1 MIPIQLTDKTA
12 VITGASQGLGACT
25 ALRLHAAGA
34 NVVVGYYPDPAG
46 QSQADAEALVQTMGP
61 DRSIALPADVC
72 RLDQLERLTDAA
84 ADRFGRLDI
93 LVNNAATLR
102 DRTLRKMT
110 EEEWTAVIETNLSGV
125 FRSCKA
131 MAHRLEE
138 GGSIVSISSIAAFVG
153 FFGQSNYAAAKA
165 GVAAM
170 TRVLSKEL
178 ASRKITV
185 NAVAPGVV
193 LTAMGQS
200 IPEEV
205 REKMLEQVPLR
216 RFGEPE
222 DIANTILFL
231 CSDLSSYITGQT
243 LHVNGGWWC

>member
-1 MIPIQLTDKTA
+1 MISIELTGKTA
-12 VITGASQGLGACT
+12 VVTGASQGLGACT
-25 ALRLHAAGA
+25 ARQLHKAGA
-34 NVVVGYYPDPAG
+34 NVVVGYFPDPAG
-46 QSQADAEALVQTMGP
+46 RSREDAEQLVRTMGA
-61 DRSIALPADVC
+61 DRSMALPADVC
-72 RLDQLERLTDAA
+72 QLDQLERLADAA
-84 ADRFGRLDI
+84 QDRFGRLDF

-110 EEEWTAVIETNLSGV
+110 EEDWDIVIETNLSGV

-131 MAHRLEE
+131 VADRLEE
-138 GGSIVSISSIAAFVG
+138 GGRIVSISSIAAFVG

-193 LTAMGQS
+193 LTSMGKS
-200 IPEEV
+200 IPEAV
-205 REKMLEQVPLR
+205 RDQMIEQVPLR

-222 DIANTILFL
+222 EIANTIAFL
-231 CSDLSSYITGQT
+231 CSDLAGYITGQT
-243 LHVNGGWWC
+243 LHVNGGWWG